1 MGYRSVL
8 SDAGLIMKPGGIT
21 MLRRSALV
29 PAAIVFLALSMPG
42 TPSAGDGDVRFTVR
56 HVPVGREPSSV
67 EIADVNR
74 DGKPDLVVANGG
86 SNDVTVLLGDGRGG
100 FAPAPDSPFSASKSP
115 NDVAIADLNHD
126 GNPDLVFANHDT
138 SYLTILL
145 GDGRGGFAPASS
157 SPLTVHSRPH
167 PHGVA
172 AADVDGDGHLDLV
185 TDSWGENKVTVLF
198 GDGKGGF
205 TSPGTTFDVGP
216 HPYQRVRA
224 ADLSGD
230 GRADIVTTNLD
241 GASVTVLL
249 SDGRRGFTPAPG
261 SPFPAGG
268 KPFGVAIGDV
278 NGDGR
283 LDLVV
288 GNWGGHPEDS
298 SFDAVNVLIGDGK
311 GAFSPLPGSPLR
323 AGRAPARVAIGDLNG
338 DGIGDIAVANYVG
351 DDVTIFY
358 GGQRGLRR
366 GPTLKAGHRPSGI
379 AIGDLN
385 GDGRGDIVTADSADG
400 TITLFL
406 SSGGEGSQTK
416 LPAVPTAAVS
426 PASSAGVSFE
436 KERALLGTFFAAAY

>member
-1 MGYRSVL
+1 MPPRAAPVP
-8 SDAGLIMKPGGIT
+8 IVI
-21 MLRRSALV
+21 AL
-29 PAAIVFLALSMPG
+29 LALSTPG
-42 TPSAGDGDVRFTVR
+42 TPTAEDDVAGFAVRKI
-56 HVPVGREPSSV
+56 PVGRGPSSV
-67 EIADVNR
+67 QIADVNR
-74 DGKPDLVVANGG
+74 DGRPDLVVANAG
-86 SNDVTVLLGDGRGG
+86 SDEVTVLLGDGRGG
-100 FAPAPDSPFSASKSP
+100 FTPAPGSPYPAGHSP
-115 NDVAIADLNHD
+115 NDVAVADLNHD
-126 GNPDLVFANHDT
+126 GNLDLVFANHET

-145 GDGRGGFAPASS
+145 GDGRGGFSPAPS

-172 AADVDGDGHLDLV
+172 AADLDGDGHLDLV

-205 TSPGTTFDVGP
+205 SSPGTTFDVGP

-224 ADLSGD
+224 ADLNGD

-249 SDGRRGFTPAPG
+249 STGRRGVAPASG

-268 KPFGVAIGDV
+268 KPFGLAIGDV

-283 LDLVV
+283 PDLVV

-298 SFDAVNVLIGDGK
+298 SFDAVNVLLGDGK
-311 GAFSPLPGSPLR
+311 GGFSPLPGSPLK
-323 AGRAPARVAIGDLNG
+323 AGHAPARVAVGDLNG

-351 DDVTIFY
+351 DDVTIFF
-358 GGQRGLRR
+358 GGKRGLRR
-366 GPTLKAGHRPSGI
+366 GPTLKAGHRPEGI

-400 TITLFL
+400 AITLFL
-406 SSGGEGSQTK
+406 STGGEASPSTR
-416 LPAVPTAAVS
+416 TAS
-426 PASSAGVSFE
+426 PAAAGPFARPAGLSPPGGTTGEGARASGVWRLPSAG
-436 KERALLGTFFAAAY
+436 

>member
-1 MGYRSVL
+1 MPKR
-8 SDAGLIMKPGGIT
+8 A
-21 MLRRSALV
+21 ALV
-29 PAAIVFLALSMPG
+29 PVTIAFLALSTPG
-42 TPSAGDGDVRFTVR
+42 RPIAGDDVAEFAVR
-56 HVPVGREPSSV
+56 RIPVGREPSSV

-74 DGKPDLVVANGG
+74 DGKPDLVVVNAG

-100 FAPAPDSPFSASKSP
+100 FTPAPGSPYPAGHSP
-115 NDVAIADLNHD
+115 NDVAVADLNHD

-145 GDGRGGFAPASS
+145 GDGKGGFTPAPS
-157 SPLTVHSRPH
+157 SPLTVHSHPH

-172 AADVDGDGHLDLV
+172 VADFDGDGHLDLV

-216 HPYQRVRA
+216 RPYQRVRS
-224 ADLSGD
+224 ADLNGD
-230 GRADIVTTNLD
+230 GRSDIVTTNLD

-249 SDGRRGFTPAPG
+249 SDGKRGFVRAPG
-261 SPFPAGG
+261 SPFPAGQ

-288 GNWGGHPEDS
+288 GNWSGHPEDS
-298 SFDAVNVLIGDGK
+298 SSDAVNVLLGDGK
-311 GAFSPLPGSPLR
+311 GGFSPLPGSPLR

-338 DGIGDIAVANYVG
+338 DGIGDVAVANYIG
-351 DDVTIFY
+351 DDVTIFF
-358 GGQRGLRR
+358 GGKRGLRR
-366 GPTLKAGHRPSGI
+366 GPTLKAGHRPEGI

-385 GDGRGDIVTADSADG
+385 GDGLGDVVTADSADG

-406 SSGGEGSQTK
+406 STGGKAPPSKRTVAPT
-416 LPAVPTAAVS
+416 PAVPLAS
-426 PASSAGVSFE
+426 PAGLRPPEGTTAGAERASAGP
-436 KERALLGTFFAAAY
+436 RLPLAG